1 MYSVFDALSL
11 LTPYDIDKPKVRLVP
26 AEDGG
31 YVFAD
36 DLAPDQPVMSYGIGK
51 QYEFDRQM
59 AERGHQVFMFDHT
72 IRGIKAPHP
81 NMHFFKQG
89 VAGRTDAAND
99 LYCLADHIAMNGI
112 TSDRIILK
120 MDVEGAE
127 YDALAAVD
135 DATFDRID
143 QIVLELHGLKKLWRP
158 KWLEAFVNTMTRLN
172 GRFTLFHV
180 HANNYDGRELHVL
193 SGMPVCNVLELSYIR
208 SSRVG
213 RSPSTT
219 VYPTPLDRPNRPWAD
234 KLLWFYP
241 FLPTTAGIEA
251 FRTGHDRNA
260 ALPERPPSPNAVAPA
275 Q

>member
-1 MYSVFDALSL
+1 MYSVFEALSL
-11 LTPYDIDKPKVRLVP
+11 LTPYDIDKPKVRLGP
-26 AEDGG
+26 AADGG

-36 DLAPDQPVMSYGIGK
+36 DFGADQPIMSYGIGK

-59 AERGHQVFMFDHT
+59 AERGHQIYMFDHT

-81 NMHFFKQG
+81 NMHYFKQG

-99 LYCLADHIAMNGI
+99 LYSLADHIEMNGI
-112 TSDRIILK
+112 ASDRIILK

-127 YDALAAVD
+127 YDALGEVD
-135 DATFDRID
+135 EATLGRID

-158 KWLEAFVNTMTRLN
+158 QRLEVFTRMMTKLN
-172 GRFTLFHV
+172 RHFTLFHV

-193 SGMPVCNVLELSYIR
+193 SGMPVCNVLELSYIK
-208 SSRVG
+208 SSRVR

-219 VYPTPLDRPNRPWAD
+219 LYPTPLDQPNVPWAD

-241 FLPTTAGIEA
+241 FLPTTAGIET
-251 FRTGHDRNA
+251 FRAGHDRNA
-260 ALPERPPSPNAVAPA
+260 VLPEPAPGRPAPVVA
-275 Q
+275 